1 MVADVDYVGHVYAR
15 TEGIAGVLLSDKE
28 YPVRVAYSVLSK
40 VLEEFLQRYSPSQFT
55 DAVKPLDFPELHGV
69 LTLQTLR

>member
-1 MVADVDYVGHVYAR
+1 MVANVDYVGHVYAR
-15 TEGIAGVLLSDKE
+15 TEGVAGILLSDKE

-55 DAVKPLDFPELHGV
+55 HVKSLDFPELHGV